1 MTILF
6 NKKFKKN
13 KSPLKKKSL
22 QKKLYTKQSKNIKT
36 NTISTSVRTL
46 LMY

>member
-13 KSPLKKKSL
+13 KLPIKKKGS
-22 QKKLYTKQSKNIKT
+22 QKKLYLKQSKNIKT

>member
-6 NKKFKKN
+6 NKKFKTN
-13 KSPLKKKSL
+13 KPSVKKKGL

>member
-6 NKKFKKN
+6 NKKFKTKTLPV
-13 KSPLKKKSL
+13 KQKGS
-22 QKKLYTKQSKNIKT
+22 QKKLSIKQSKNLMT

>member
-6 NKKFKKN
+6 NKKFKTFKLPIKQKN
-13 KSPLKKKSL
+13 L
-22 QKKLYTKQSKNIKT
+22 QKKLNTKQLKNIKT

>member
-1 MTILF
+1 MTILY
-6 NKKFKKN
+6 NKKFKT
-13 KSPLKKKSL
+13 KKPSSGIKL
-22 QKKLYTKQSKNIKT
+22 QKKLVNKKLKVIKS